1 LPLKKQKTPPRA
13 TIKITAET
21 VSFFKGAKKIS
32 EKQTDLLYKKNN
44 HPTARLGIIISKKAV
59 NFAVSRNKIRRA
71 IREDFKKG
79 IKELGSYDIL
89 IVITRKT
96 ETEKNKLANNL
107 IREWKKLK
115 KSLPK

>member
-1 LPLKKQKTPPRA
+1 MSVNRPQKAQSTI
-13 TIKITAET
+13 IKITPQAFSFLKET
-21 VSFFKGAKKIS
+21 AQASGKIFN
-32 EKQTDLLYKKNN
+32 LHFKKNN
-44 HPTARLGIIISKKAV
+44 YPTARLGVILSKKAV
-59 NFAVSRNKIRRA
+59 NLAVLRNKIRRKL
-71 IREDFKKG
+71 REEFKKD